1 MFGVLRSL
9 PHRVTWPRNNPQSGR
24 HPQVRN
30 GRLAGR
36 PALGQ
41 PQRVPSPV
49 PVLLSVIDD
58 AELSANAD
66 AIAAAVGLR
75 AIRTATPSRK
85 LWPTAAAV
93 VVDEGGA
100 GRCVRAGMPRRDEV
114 FLVGAGEPSAATW
127 SAAIAVGA
135 RRVCVLPAQEAEL
148 VRGLSEASEMG
159 RVARRRGRVI
169 AVTAGRGGGGASVF
183 AGALACIAE
192 EALLIDL
199 DPCGGGLDLMLGVE
213 SVPGLRWPDLAV
225 GSGRLGWSAVRE
237 VLPRSRGLSVLS
249 GTREC
254 HEIDADAASSIV
266 DAGRRG
272 GATVVCDLPR
282 QLTAASVRVLEAAD
296 LAVIVTSC
304 DVRGIAATAAV
315 AGLVRAVN
323 PNIGLVVRGPAP
335 GGLRAVEVADVAAA
349 PLLVSMRPEPMLAV
363 HLEHGGLRLGRRS
376 PLAAAARTVLGVV
389 RSGPEVRAA

>member
-1 MFGVLRSL
+1 M
-9 PHRVTWPRNNPQSGR
+9 
-24 HPQVRN
+24 
-30 GRLAGR
+30 
-36 PALGQ
+36 
-41 PQRVPSPV
+41 PSPV

-127 SAAIAVGA
+127 AAAIAVGA

-282 QLTAASVRVLEAAD
+282 QLTAA
-296 LAVIVTSC
+296 
-304 DVRGIAATAAV
+304 V
-315 AGLVRAVN
+315 AGVVRAVN

>member
-9 PHRVTWPRNNPQSGR
+9 PRRVTEPRNNPQSGR

-93 VVDEGGA
+93 VVDESGA

-127 SAAIAVGA
+127 AAAIAVGA

-192 EALLIDL
+192 ES
-199 DPCGGGLDLMLGVE
+199 G
-213 SVPGLRWPDLAV
+213 PGLRWPDLAV